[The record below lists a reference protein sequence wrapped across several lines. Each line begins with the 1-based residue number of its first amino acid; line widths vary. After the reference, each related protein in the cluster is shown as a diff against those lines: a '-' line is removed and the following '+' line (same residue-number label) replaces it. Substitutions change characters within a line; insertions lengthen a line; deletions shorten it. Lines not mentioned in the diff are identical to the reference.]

1 MVKAII
7 LAAGEGKRLRP
18 YTNDRPKCMVKI
30 NGKSLIDRQI
40 EILRDKLIQ
49 DIVIIGG
56 HKIDKLEGKGDRIK
70 ENPRYF
76 ETNMVW
82 TLFSCE
88 EELKGDIIISYGD
101 IVYSRKVLDTLLTS
115 KADIAV
121 VIDKN
126 WESYWRARSSDPL
139 SDAET
144 LKLSKNGK
152 ILEIGKRPKSY
163 EEIQGQYIGLMK
175 FTSKGIMHLKS
186 VFHNAKSKGSLLNKL
201 VEEAYMT
208 DMVQESVEAGI
219 EVVTVPIN
227 GNWIEIDTVKDLVS
241 NVTLNRLKSI

>member
-18 YTNDRPKCMVKI
+18 YTTDRPKCMVKI

-126 WESYWRARSSDPL
+126 WESYWRARSSEPL

-152 ILEIGKRPKSY
+152 ILEIGKRPRSF

-175 FTSKGIMHLKS
+175 FTSKGIMNLKS
-186 VFHNAKSKGSLLNKL
+186 IFHNAKNKGSLLNKL

-208 DMVQESVEAGI
+208 DLLQETIEAGI
-219 EVVTVPIN
+219 EVVSVPIN
-227 GNWIEIDTVKDLVS
+227 GEWIEIDTVKDLVS
-241 NVTLNRLKSI
+241 DVTLNRLKSI